1 LKRYQLTSWTFA
13 LKFLFFP
20 PINCLELK
28 RENSIVLANLKPGI
42 RLELYLAALCFLM
55 LIVIAI
61 GTWWVSQRDAIADDY
76 FYVINPQSA
85 AAARPGNESPQGRL
99 RTPGTSEDG
108 VERTQ
113 QRTQKRIQPPT
124 SLQMLY

>member
-1 LKRYQLTSWTFA
+1 M
-13 LKFLFFP
+13 
-20 PINCLELK
+20 
-28 RENSIVLANLKPGI
+28 LANLKPGV

-55 LIVIAI
+55 LIVIAT

-85 AAARPGNESPQGRL
+85 AAVRPGNESPQGRL

-113 QRTQKRIQPPT
+113 QRTQKRTQPPT